1 MAKWPYNT
9 IAWQRLRAAKL
20 ATDPLCQYCPQ
31 GTVTPATQVDHRKAI
46 KDSGAPFAWDRCSR
60 HRGALGSS
68 RWVGPIREVYRI
80 TLSNNG
86 MKGTGG
92 SNPHEPLTTGPV
104 PPSRRDFLTMTHEIL
119 VSRQ

>member
-60 HRGALGSS
+60 HRGH
-68 RWVGPIREVYRI
+68 WVAP
-80 TLSNNG
+80 
-86 MKGTGG
+86 GG
-92 SNPHEPLTTGPV
+92 SARSGKSTGSRCQTT
-104 PPSRRDFLTMTHEIL
+104 E
-119 VSRQ
+119 